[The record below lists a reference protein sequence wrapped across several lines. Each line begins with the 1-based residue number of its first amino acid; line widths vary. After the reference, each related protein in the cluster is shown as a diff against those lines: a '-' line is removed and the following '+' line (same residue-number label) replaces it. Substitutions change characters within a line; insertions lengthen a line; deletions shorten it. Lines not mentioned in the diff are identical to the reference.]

1 MASPGNQP
9 CANCMYRRTFVPYN
23 LAVDCRKVHFVNGV
37 EMASSQWRS
46 NGVGRWALKGP
57 RRGPRVQRPP
67 SSRQKSQ
74 NYLPLQCMKLLIDLQ
89 VLD

>member
-9 CANCMYRRTFVPYN
+9 CANCMYRRTLVPCN

-46 NGVGRWALKGP
+46 NGVDRVGTQGTPEGAP
-57 RRGPRVQRPP
+57 ECRRRLVPCKKVKII
-67 SSRQKSQ
+67 SRYSA
-74 NYLPLQCMKLLIDLQ
+74 
-89 VLD
+89 